1 MVNENLTAF
10 LITYQKMMGKIE
22 ELKQYFVGI
31 LSVYSVEN
39 RTKTRVYLQAASS
52 TDNSLARIP
61 PILLKDGICMPYF
74 SSSFRMLL
82 ISSSVWVQKKRNY

>member
-1 MVNENLTAF
+1 VAR
-10 LITYQKMMGKIE
+10 ID

-39 RTKTRVYLQAASS
+39 RTKTRVYLHAASS

-74 SSSFRMLL
+74 SSSLLMLL
-82 ISSSVWVQKKRNY
+82 ISSSVQVQKKRNR